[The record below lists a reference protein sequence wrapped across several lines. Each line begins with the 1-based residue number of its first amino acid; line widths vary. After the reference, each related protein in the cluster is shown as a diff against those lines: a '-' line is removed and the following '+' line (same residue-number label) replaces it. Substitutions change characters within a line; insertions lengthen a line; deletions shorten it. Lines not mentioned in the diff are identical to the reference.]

1 MTGFL
6 FLLKRIVWFFWDNKR
21 YLAILLAIIALI
33 IAIAFTYSW
42 CGKRKARLN
51 QEEIIKLQKAIAES
65 DRQAMEKILVDSDV
79 REKRIDENVVNA
91 KTDTINAI
99 ADAKKKASQM
109 SNEELAAELE
119 RRAKEE

>member
-51 QEEIIKLQKAIAES
+51 EEQIQKAQQAIESRNDEKLKQILAEA
-65 DRQAMEKILVDSDV
+65 DTADDNIDAGLKQAE
-79 REKRIDENVVNA
+79 ENVKN
-91 KTDTINAI
+91 
-99 ADAKKKASQM
+99 AKKKYDHLS
-109 SNEELAAELE
+109 SDELAKELE
-119 RRAKEE
+119 SRK